1 MTSFPPIYSQPRAR
15 PKRSFLRNKPI
26 SLVNTA
32 PDTAPARPSL
42 ILHRG
47 CRAFDAVPTAIREG
61 IDPPTAASRLP
72 TLLSGRETVLEGPI
86 GGLPATDR
94 RETRRAGR
102 LPQPAA
108 RKSVFPPMAPAM
120 APMPAP
126 AAVSVTARCWVGVMS
141 AQAVTGTTR
150 AASSSNFVHGGPQS
164 GFDQRDGGQG

>member
-1 MTSFPPIYSQPRAR
+1 MTSFRPIYSQPRSR

-32 PDTAPARPSL
+32 PDTAPGRPSL

-47 CRAFDAVPTAIREG
+47 CRALDAVPTAIREG
-61 IDPPTAASRLP
+61 IDPPTAASRSP
-72 TLLSGRETVLEGPI
+72 TLLSGRETVLEDPI
-86 GGLPATDR
+86 LGLPATDR
-94 RETRRAGR
+94 RETRRADR
-102 LPQPAA
+102 LPRNRPHGTPVPADGPGDGADAGA
-108 RKSVFPPMAPAM
+108 RSCAGNR
-120 APMPAP
+120 
-126 AAVSVTARCWVGVMS
+126 RCWVRVMS